1 METMTKKALVK
12 MMMNGVAKKLPAEK
26 SQMIIDHIDESL
38 EGDCSIQEDN
48 VIMSFM
54 NDDMRQGLNDFYELT
69 GISQDDLALE
79 YVMPEIQGAMKLVVK
94 SVEILCQYID
104 KQFEIIEREVV
115 NVQKQISTMQ
125 MSEVQG
131 QINKMEKYK
140 KNGGIYD
147 RNIQRELD
155 SKFEDAIARLEGD
168 MKLVVD
174 ECIVCFPE
182 DMNIKNVLYYM
193 THIRKAN
200 THTMDSKIEIL
211 KKELEIYCGGV
222 SKMLELAQ
230 LYSCDFNGAQDFIE
244 RKKSFLE
251 SVFKVGGKNRIYT
264 YTEEEYWKKKPED
277 LYKVLCSIEQVIS
290 NSSVKLLEQKQ

>member
-48 VIMSFM
+48 VIMSLM

-94 SVEILCQYID
+94 SAEILCQYID

-140 KNGGIYD
+140 KKWRYI
-147 RNIQRELD
+147 
-155 SKFEDAIARLEGD
+155 
-168 MKLVVD
+168 
-174 ECIVCFPE
+174 
-182 DMNIKNVLYYM
+182 
-193 THIRKAN
+193 
-200 THTMDSKIEIL
+200 
-211 KKELEIYCGGV
+211 
-222 SKMLELAQ
+222 
-230 LYSCDFNGAQDFIE
+230 
-244 RKKSFLE
+244 
-251 SVFKVGGKNRIYT
+251 
-264 YTEEEYWKKKPED
+264 
-277 LYKVLCSIEQVIS
+277 
-290 NSSVKLLEQKQ
+290 

>member
-26 SQMIIDHIDESL
+26 SQMIIDESL

-48 VIMSFM
+48 VIMSLM
-54 NDDMRQGLNDFYELT
+54 NDDMRQGLNDFCELT
-69 GISQDDLALE
+69 GISQDDPALE
-79 YVMPEIQGAMKLVVK
+79 YIMQEIQGPVKLVAK
-94 SVEILCQYID
+94 SAEILRQYID

-140 KNGGIYD
+140 KNGDIYD

-155 SKFEDAIARLEGD
+155 SKFEDAIVRLEGD

-182 DMNIKNVLYYM
+182 DMNIKNALYYM

-200 THTMDSKIEIL
+200 TRTMDSKIEIL

-244 RKKSFLE
+244 RKKSFLK

-264 YTEEEYWKKKPED
+264 YTEEEYWKKKPEY
-277 LYKVLCSIEQVIS
+277 LYKVLCSVEQVIS
-290 NSSVKLLEQKQ
+290 NPSVKLLEQKQ